1 MNNFRKSFS
10 SYSFIRNPIFISL
23 FNITF
28 SCLVFLSPSNAYAG
42 IEDEIFESISG
53 AMDSSARDNHREAI
67 NLSNKALTLLNEIDY
82 LKSEI
87 AAMAYDIRGYS
98 KHMLGDN
105 RAACNDFKKV
115 ASLGS
120 IIPKESQEDAAYW
133 IKKVC

>member
-1 MNNFRKSFS
+1 MKNFRKSFS
-10 SYSFIRNPIFISL
+10 SCFTKNPIFIS
-23 FNITF
+23 FISITY

-42 IEDEIFESISG
+42 IEEEFFESISA

-67 NLSNKALTLLNEIDY
+67 NLSSKALGLLNKIDY
-82 LKSEI
+82 IESEF

-98 KHMLGDN
+98 KYMLGDN
-105 RAACNDFKKV
+105 KAACKDFKKV

-120 IIPKESQEDAAYW
+120 FIPKESQEDAAYW